1 MAGVQRADSGVKN
14 FPAQRNSDFTP
25 CTVSSP
31 ASSLHTHTH
40 THTHTHPSPSP
51 TPRQAL
57 NWQEKKAPSQT
68 RQRLQP
74 RHQQSHTENQ
84 TQRRSET
91 HSPTRNHP
99 NQTPRHRLSWSTPDR
114 HPQSERA
121 SVATNTQIL
130 MLTANMRGILCYIY
144 TYIISNPVSGGCY
157 TYFKDGETE
166 R

>member
-1 MAGVQRADSGVKN
+1 MAGGQRADSGVKN

-40 THTHTHPSPSP
+40 THTHTPPLPPLQGRPSTGKKRKPPPKHGRDSSP
-51 TPRQAL
+51 DT
-57 NWQEKKAPSQT
+57 S
-68 RQRLQP
+68 
-74 RHQQSHTENQ
+74 SHTQKTRHKDVQRHTLPPENY
-84 TQRRSET
+84 
-91 HSPTRNHP
+91 P

-121 SVATNTQIL
+121 SVDTNTQIL
-130 MLTANMRGILCYIY
+130 MLTANMRGTLCYIY